1 MADFFQTLIATI
13 AVGSL
18 YALVALG
25 YTLVYGILKFIN
37 FAHSDIFVL
46 GAWTT
51 FAGSTVFL
59 TKFGYE
65 PEQSPW
71 WLGVCVLLLAIFVCG
86 LTGYLIERFAYRPL
100 RKAPRLNVLI
110 TAIGVSLLLQNVG
123 QLPGLALV
131 RGPERVVT
139 KPADQLT
146 DREKSTNPEIA
157 GDTATIREPGEA
169 LATLPFGSSPKR
181 APTILPDAVLNE
193 TVVASGTSKGGAKR
207 GVIVLDQAIE
217 LVPDRGYRLEI
228 ARTIDGQPR
237 RESLNLAV
245 EPGKYEAGVELATQ
259 PRRNPADLD
268 GARYTLVRDP
278 LVPIRLLDVLI
289 VASSLVLM
297 AGLQV
302 LVFRTKLGS
311 AMRAVSFN
319 VDTASL
325 MGINVNFV
333 ISFTFV
339 LGTALAAAAAFLY
352 AMKYP
357 SLQQPASGVWVLLGL
372 KAFVAAVVG
381 GIGNVRGAVLGG
393 FLIAG
398 IEFFGARYI
407 STELRDVYVFGLLIV
422 VLLVRPNGLLGSAVR
437 EKV

>member
-1 MADFFQTLIATI
+1 MADFFQTLIATV

-51 FAGSTVFL
+51 FASSTVIL
-59 TKFGYE
+59 KLLGIDAE
-65 PEQSPW
+65 ASPW
-71 WLGVCVLLLAIFVCG
+71 WVGVLVLLLAIAVCST
-86 LTGYLIERFAYRPL
+86 TGYLIERFAYRPL

-123 QLPGLALV
+123 QLKGFAIA
-131 RGPERVVT
+131 RGPERVTT
-139 KPADQLT
+139 KAASELSAAEQARKP
-146 DREKSTNPEIA
+146 RIEGEM
-157 GDTATIREPGEA
+157 ATLIEPGDA
-169 LATLPFGSSPKR
+169 LATLPFGATPKR
-181 APTILPDAVLNE
+181 APTLLPDAVLNE
-193 TVVASGTSKGGAKR
+193 AQLAVGALTAGSKR
-207 GVIVLDQAIE
+207 GLVTLDQPIE
-217 LVPDRGYRLEI
+217 IVKDRSFRLEV
-228 ARTIDGQPR
+228 R
-237 RESLNLAV
+237 RNAQGETRIESLNLAV
-245 EPGKYEAGVELATQ
+245 EPGIYEAGSELATQ
-259 PRRNPADLD
+259 PRR
-268 GARYTLVRDP
+268 GAEELAGATYRLLRDP

-289 VASSLVLM
+289 VASSLILM
-297 AGLQV
+297 VALQV
-302 LVFRTKLGS
+302 LVFRTKFGS

-319 VDTASL
+319 TDTAAL

-333 ISFTFV
+333 VSTTFI
-339 LGTALAAAAAFLY
+339 LGTSLAAAAAFLY

-407 STELRDVYVFGLLIV
+407 STELRDVYVFGVLIL
-422 VLLVRPNGLLGSAVR
+422 VLLVRPTGLLGSPVR